1 MYILAFITPLGNT
14 YFGMPDR
21 CIKRLF
27 SYQWEGKDRYRELFD
42 WALEEFSPM
51 SPCDM
56 PTADITVSIR
66 KGMIDIRKLDM
77 LTMNDVL
84 EKLKILIAGGCVK
97 EEIEDY
103 FGWNVESILM
113 RDEVKDE
120 SFVEIAFT
128 NQILI
133 EAYRGVEAG
142 EEIDEVFCLFRLKK
156 LLEKKGG
163 LDFDIN
169 LMGLWVD
176 LEDVEIGTIF
186 GTNGHFIPLVRDKCA
201 KLISKLSGFYDEDYF
216 GVESRG
222 GSVCIYY
229 SLVGIDGR
237 EEDAKFSDVLFRFH
251 ELEEEILS
259 GRWEMFEDI
268 EKWILC

>member
-14 YFGMPDR
+14 YFGVPDR
-21 CIKRLF
+21 CLKRLF
-27 SYQWEGKDRYRELFD
+27 SYQWEDKDRYRELFD

-56 PTADITVSIR
+56 PTADVAVSIR

-97 EEIEDY
+97 EAIEDY

-113 RDEVKDE
+113 RDKGNDE

-133 EAYRGVEAG
+133 EAYRGG
-142 EEIDEVFCLFRLKK
+142 WRPRKRLMRSSTSSDLRSSSKK
-156 LLEKKGG
+156 RA
-163 LDFDIN
+163 
-169 LMGLWVD
+169 VS
-176 LEDVEIGTIF
+176 
-186 GTNGHFIPLVRDKCA
+186 
-201 KLISKLSGFYDEDYF
+201 IS
-216 GVESRG
+216 
-222 GSVCIYY
+222 I
-229 SLVGIDGR
+229 
-237 EEDAKFSDVLFRFH
+237 
-251 ELEEEILS
+251 
-259 GRWEMFEDI
+259 
-268 EKWILC
+268 